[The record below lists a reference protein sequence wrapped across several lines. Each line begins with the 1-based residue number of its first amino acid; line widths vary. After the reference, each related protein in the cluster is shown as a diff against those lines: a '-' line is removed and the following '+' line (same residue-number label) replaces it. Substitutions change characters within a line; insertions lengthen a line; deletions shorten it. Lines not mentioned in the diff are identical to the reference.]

1 MHKWLKLL
9 QKKNEWKM
17 RKIADQTGKAVA
29 SCSSWFKA
37 GIIPPEKH
45 WPGIS
50 TFLVNEGLTEYTV
63 EHVTSLYDQQRRAEG
78 LIVNC
83 HFCGDEFLRHT
94 QTRIYCHKPKC
105 RSLKNQKERNK
116 IKPAEP
122 GKYKMF
128 NLGPGP
134 KACQSHRITR
144 ETINESVKEFLEKGK
159 SIEHLP
165 SYDPGVMTRLE
176 DEMMRAGF

>member
-1 MHKWLKLL
+1 MDKWLKSL

-17 RKIADQTGKAVA
+17 RKIADQTRKAVA

-45 WPGIS
+45 WEGIS
-50 TFLVNEGLTEYTV
+50 KFLVAEGLTEYTV
-63 EHVTSLYDQQRRAEG
+63 EHVTLLYDKQRRAQG
-78 LIVNC
+78 LIINC
-83 HFCGDEFLRHT
+83 EFCGDEFLRHT

-105 RSLKNQKERNK
+105 RSLKNQKERDK
-116 IKPAEP
+116 IKPFQP
-122 GKYKMF
+122 GTYKMF
-128 NLGPGP
+128 NLGPSP
-134 KACQSHRITR
+134 KSCKDHLITR
-144 ETINESVKEFLEKGK
+144 EVINESVKEYLEKGK
-159 SIEHLP
+159 SIENLP